1 MTRNDDAVRLAIEAD
16 IALVV
21 RGIAKK
27 DAQGGAGGKFVG
39 SGGGEIG
46 IARAPED
53 AEMVIGWLNTEEG
66 KAGGGKRKC
75 FGGNDIEKVCCHAKG
90 SSPKGGWYTCMEEQ
104 GVNNIVNA
112 ANDAFGF
119 TVLCGGVGTRHPKE
133 NAMVRK
139 E

>member
-1 MTRNDDAVRLAIEAD
+1 VTRNDDAVRLAIEAD

-66 KAGGGKRKC
+66 KVGGGKRKC
-75 FGGNDIEKVCCHAKG
+75 FRGNDIEKVCCHAKG
-90 SSPKGGWYTCMEEQ
+90 SSPKGGWYT
-104 GVNNIVNA
+104 
-112 ANDAFGF
+112 
-119 TVLCGGVGTRHPKE
+119 
-133 NAMVRK
+133 RK
-139 E
+139 SRERTTLLMLRMMRSALPFCAEV